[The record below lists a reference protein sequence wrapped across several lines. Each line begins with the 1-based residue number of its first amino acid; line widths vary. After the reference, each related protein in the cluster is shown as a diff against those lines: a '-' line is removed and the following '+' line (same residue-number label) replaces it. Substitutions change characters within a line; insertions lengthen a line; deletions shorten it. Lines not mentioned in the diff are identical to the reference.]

1 MLRYV
6 WGRWTGKVASIVIVA
21 LVVIGVFGKVLAP
34 QDPTASVGELLDG
47 PSIQHWFGTDYMG
60 RDVFS
65 RMLDGAGI
73 SLLGALL
80 VSVVA
85 FIVGT
90 APGILSV
97 YFGRLFE
104 WVSLRL
110 VDTIISLPFLIVAV
124 AATALIGN
132 GLLGALIV
140 VGVLVSPVFYRVARS
155 VALQSISS
163 DYVLA
168 SRLLG
173 ASWFWVV
180 RRHILPRLLPALA
193 VTFANTVA
201 SGLIVISSLAFL
213 GIGVQPP
220 AATWGGVL
228 ASTLPYI
235 SQNPIGPVIP
245 ALIIIVAVWS
255 VHAFADLLRDAET
268 EIAPDAH
275 APDARETPVSHEL
288 AITDEV
294 KK

>member
-6 WGRWTGKVASIVIVA
+6 WSRGSGKVALLVILA
-21 LVVIGVFGKVLAP
+21 LLIIGLFGHVLAP
-34 QDPTASVGELLDG
+34 QDPIHSTDELLAG
-47 PSIQHWFGTDYMG
+47 PSPQHWFGTDYRG

-65 RMLDGAGI
+65 RMLDGAGL

-85 FIVGT
+85 FVIGT
-90 APGILSV
+90 VPGILSV
-97 YFGRLFE
+97 YFGRAFE
-104 WVSLRL
+104 WVSLRA
-110 VDTIISLPFLIVAV
+110 VDAIISLPFLVVAV
-124 AATALIGN
+124 AVTALIGN
-132 GLLGALIV
+132 GLLGALVV

-155 VALQSISS
+155 IALQTISS

-173 ASWFWVV
+173 ASWPWVIF
-180 RRHILPRLLPALA
+180 RHIVPRLLPALA

-228 ASTLPYI
+228 AATLPYI

-245 ALIIIVAVWS
+245 GLVIVMSVWS
-255 VHAFADLLRDAET
+255 VHALADLLRDAEN
-268 EIAPDAH
+268 
-275 APDARETPVSHEL
+275 ETSPYTQPVDL
-288 AITDEV
+288 DEV
-294 KK
+294 KS